1 MPYRQPTAVS
11 SAACRTAATLALAL
25 LSTSSALP
33 ASFQVAWHDALT
45 VASGDAHV
53 GPWRMNQSDFRYV
66 DDPSVA
72 LGNDG
77 QAAVVWVD
85 QASQAVRFQRYDAQ
99 GNARLEVPSDVSR
112 SAGTFSWLPRVVMAA
127 NATDTLYVLWQ
138 EILFT
143 GGSHGGE
150 ILFAHSR
157 DGGATFSE
165 PLNLSNTRHGAG
177 KGRLTAWYWHNG
189 SLDLAEGPDGTL
201 WAAWTEYEGRL
212 LISRSGDG
220 GHSFSTPVHVT
231 GDDERPA
238 RGPSLAVNAD
248 GRVHLAW
255 ALGEDA
261 TADIHYAVSAD
272 HGETFATPQRVDPS
286 AGHADAP
293 KLAVDDR
300 GRLHLVYAESVDG
313 PRPSAHIR
321 YTRAEAG
328 EPFRTPQTLSSAL
341 AERFASQGFPHL
353 AVSGDTVYVLWE
365 LFPQLGQRSRGLGM
379 SGSLYGG
386 DRFSPAVIVPH
397 SGDEEPGVN
406 GSLQGLLMRKLAV
419 NADGELAVV
428 NSTVQQGERS
438 FVRLLRGRLA
448 P

>member
-1 MPYRQPTAVS
+1 MPHPPPTALP
-11 SAACRTAATLALAL
+11 SALRRLAASLALAL
-25 LSTSSALP
+25 LGLSAGP
-33 ASFQVAWHDALT
+33 AASFEVAWREAIT
-45 VASGDAHV
+45 VASGDAHR

-72 LGNDG
+72 LGKDG

-85 QASQAVRFQRYDAQ
+85 QASQAVLFQRYDDR
-99 GNARLEVPSDVSR
+99 GRPRLQEPSDVSR

-127 NATDTLYVLWQ
+127 NEPDTLYVLWQ

-177 KGRLTAWYWHNG
+177 KGRLTTRYWHNG

-212 LISRSGDG
+212 LISRSRDG
-220 GHSFSTPVHVT
+220 GQRFSSPVHVT

-238 RGPSLAVNAD
+238 RGPSLAVDAD

-255 ALGEDA
+255 TLGEDA
-261 TADIHYAVSAD
+261 TADIHYAVSTD
-272 HGETFATPQRVDPS
+272 RGETFATPQRLNPS
-286 AGHADAP
+286 PGHADAP

-300 GRLHLVYAESVDG
+300 GGVHLVYAESVDD
-313 PRPSAHIR
+313 PRPKTQVR
-321 YTRAEAG
+321 YSRAEAG
-328 EPFRTPQTLSSAL
+328 ESFGTPQTLSSAL
-341 AERFASQGFPHL
+341 AERFAHQGFPHL
-353 AVSGDTVYVLWE
+353 AVSGDSVYVLWE
-365 LFPQLGQRSRGLGM
+365 LFPRPGQRPRGLGI
-379 SGSLYGG
+379 SGSLDGG

-397 SGDEEPGVN
+397 SGDGEPGVN
-406 GSLQGLLMRKLAV
+406 GGLQGLLMRKLAV
-419 NADGELAVV
+419 NGEGELAVV
-428 NSTVQQGERS
+428 HSTFQPGERS
-438 FVRLLRGRLA
+438 RVRLLRGRLA